1 MQTEEMII
9 VNEFCVYHNVDLA
22 FITALKDSGLIEVII
37 MEEKLY
43 MPQTQL
49 PHLEK
54 MVRLYYEMDINL
66 EGIETITYLL
76 NRMNEMQQ
84 EIMQLNN
91 RLSLYENDWCKT
103 LQHYNSSQIEA
114 TFLIIA

>member
-9 VNEFCVYHNVDLA
+9 VNEFCIYHNVDMS
-22 FITALKDSGLIEVII
+22 FITALKDSGLIELTK

-66 EGIETITYLL
+66 EGIETISYLL
-76 NRMNEMQQ
+76 GRMNEMQQ
-84 EIMQLNN
+84 EIVQLNN
-91 RLSLYENDWCKT
+91 RLRLYEND
-103 LQHYNSSQIEA
+103 
-114 TFLIIA
+114 